1 MLLSSW
7 DVAMLWDSRLQY
19 FAELFEGKQFLVAV
33 DAFSKWPEVVIMEDM
48 STDRTL
54 DELRV
59 MFASPKAGFASIKEG
74 KEITLTSRIQFLNTV
89 WERSTLNTGYHAS
102 SDDDKKG
109 PTMSTTLAQA

>member
-1 MLLSSW
+1 MKRSCIGRVRIFCW
-7 DVAMLWDSRLQY
+7 GVHID

-59 MFASPKAGFASIKEG
+59 MFARWGILQQIVSDNGSH
-74 KEITLTSRIQFLNTV
+74 TV
-89 WERSTLNTGYHAS
+89 HG
-102 SDDDKKG
+102 G
-109 PTMSTTLAQA
+109 